1 MTGDEMTTAALKSG
15 LSGPG
20 RLYDLCIKL
29 EAASPG
35 EIKRLGDGLEIK
47 YGIGPS
53 PFGRC
58 LIGISPRGICYLAF
72 IHALGEKQGLND
84 LIRAWPMARHTRAP
98 DLALETLEKIFSIKK
113 ANSNRLSAFVSGSEF
128 QLKVWR
134 ALLNIPF
141 GKVVSYGDVANS
153 LGMPGA
159 ARAVGS
165 AIAQNQLAY
174 LIPCHRIVRSNGVTG
189 EYRWGK
195 ELKQNMIA
203 VESVIR
209 ST

>member
-1 MTGDEMTTAALKSG
+1 
-15 LSGPG
+15 
-20 RLYDLCIKL
+20 
-29 EAASPG
+29 
-35 EIKRLGDGLEIK
+35 
-47 YGIGPS
+47 
-53 PFGRC
+53 
-58 LIGISPRGICYLAF
+58 
-72 IHALGEKQGLND
+72 
-84 LIRAWPMARHTRAP
+84 
-98 DLALETLEKIFSIKK
+98 
-113 ANSNRLSAFVSGSEF
+113 
-128 QLKVWR
+128 VWR

-174 LIPCHRIVRSNGVTG
+174 LIPCHRIIRTNGVTG